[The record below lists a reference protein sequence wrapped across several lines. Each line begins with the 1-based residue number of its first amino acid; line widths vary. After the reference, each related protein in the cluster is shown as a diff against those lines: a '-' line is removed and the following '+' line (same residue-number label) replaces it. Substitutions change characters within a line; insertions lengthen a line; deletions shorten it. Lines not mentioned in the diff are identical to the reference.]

1 MAAVAA
7 ALFLFSAQVIYSQS
21 SSPGRPTPSASPNP
35 FFQTDER
42 QLTFGATAAAGS
54 KGAKGSGVN
63 AWSFVQMIIILA
75 LVAAAIYGVSVL
87 IKKYNKNSTSDSP
100 RLRVL
105 ASAGLGPGR
114 AVHVIQAGKQA
125 FLVGAAD
132 QSVSLISELSDK
144 EYVDQLVLEAETK
157 PQSVKADFSSLL
169 TGLLDPGGKRK
180 KPRASNSDAL
190 DFLGKQRDR
199 LKKL

>member
-7 ALFLFSAQVIYSQS
+7 ALFLLSTQFIYAQS
-21 SSPGRPTPSASPNP
+21 SGRASPSPSPNSIL
-35 FFQTDER
+35 QADER
-42 QLTFGATAAAGS
+42 QLTFSATAAAGS
-54 KGAKGSGVN
+54 RGAKGSGVN

-87 IKKYNKNSTSDSP
+87 IKKYNRNSSSDSP
-100 RLRVL
+100 KLRVL

-114 AVHVIQAGKQA
+114 AVHVIQAGAQA
-125 FLVGAAD
+125 FLIGAAD
-132 QSVSLISELSDK
+132 QSISLLSELSDK
-144 EYVDQLVLEAETK
+144 EYVDQLVLEAQTK
-157 PQSVKADFSSLL
+157 PQAAKADFASLL
-169 TGLLDPGGKRK
+169 AGLLDPSGKRRR
-180 KPRASNSDAL
+180 PGASSPDSL